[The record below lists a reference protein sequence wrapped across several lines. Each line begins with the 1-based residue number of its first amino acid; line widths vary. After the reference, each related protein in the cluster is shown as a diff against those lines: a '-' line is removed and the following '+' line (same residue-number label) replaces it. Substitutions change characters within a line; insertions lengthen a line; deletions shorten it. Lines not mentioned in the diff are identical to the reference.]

1 MLQGPVGHVPP
12 GDAPILPRGG
22 DGKTAEYRDPS
33 SSNDLS
39 RKLKIPLLLAQYVPP
54 PPSAALLPPPSAAG
68 LSGVMHVTHNTHL
81 SHRCADTQ
89 LNISR
94 QSTSVSAQL
103 FDLEH
108 TTLSISAAPVFVG
121 LLHLEH
127 VKHQESGKRLSAHP
141 F

>member
-1 MLQGPVGHVPP
+1 MGHVPP
-12 GDAPILPRGG
+12 GDAPILPCGG
-22 DGKTAEYRDPS
+22 NGKTAEYRDPS

-68 LSGVMHVTHNTHL
+68 LSSVMHVTHNTHL